1 VLDALLRDGRAQ
13 DVTEQGLATLG
24 VERSSTCRGVEVEAL
39 VLRAKLRLRERR
51 TRLRCAA
58 PQHRARGR
66 LAAHAREHHLTRF
79 VIPEGV
85 QLLVVAERIGA
96 SEQLLDSPP
105 GSREHF
111 GDVATA

>member
-1 VLDALLRDGRAQ
+1 
-13 DVTEQGLATLG
+13 
-24 VERSSTCRGVEVEAL
+24 
-39 VLRAKLRLRERR
+39 
-51 TRLRCAA
+51 
-58 PQHRARGR
+58 
-66 LAAHAREHHLTRF
+66 LTRF

-96 SEQLLDSPP
+96 REQLLDSPP

>member
-24 VERSSTCRGVEVEAL
+24 VERSSTCRGVEVEAF
-39 VLRAKLRLRERR
+39 VLRAKLRLREHR

-66 LAAHAREHHLTRF
+66 LAAHAREHHL
-79 VIPEGV
+79 

-96 SEQLLDSPP
+96 REQLLDSPP